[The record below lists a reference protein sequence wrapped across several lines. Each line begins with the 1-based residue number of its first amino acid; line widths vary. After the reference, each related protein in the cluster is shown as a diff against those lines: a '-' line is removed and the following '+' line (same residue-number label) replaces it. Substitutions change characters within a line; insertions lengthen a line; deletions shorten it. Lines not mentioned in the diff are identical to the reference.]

1 MNPMPGGS
9 VDNCITFQP
18 VQNHVVI
25 GDDFTD
31 FLEVLPLHP
40 DAEYYAPLLTRAS
53 HSAGWRICRK
63 PSP

>member
-25 GDDFTD
+25 GDDHHRL
-31 FLEVLPLHP
+31 LEVLPLHP
-40 DAEYYAPLLTRAS
+40 DAGSTRL
-53 HSAGWRICRK
+53 C
-63 PSP
+63 